1 MGGLSHARWRRS
13 GMPFA
18 AEEMA
23 FCVDGDMVEL
33 FLEVNADVKETVVA
47 KVNAAL
53 GRQFSVKEMTD
64 YVQDIRIK
72 NWGVCWRVS
81 Y

>member
-1 MGGLSHARWRRS
+1 
-13 GMPFA
+13 
-18 AEEMA
+18 
-23 FCVDGDMVEL
+23 MVEL

-47 KVNAAL
+47 KVNATL

-72 NWGVCWRVS
+72 HWGDRWRVS